1 MNYAEFLASKRIL
14 SEPCGFDVAESDINP
29 MLFPFQ
35 RDICRWALRGGKR
48 AVFAHTGL
56 GKGPIQLEWCRH
68 VSLHTNGNTLI
79 LAPLAVSQQF
89 KREAAKFHI
98 PVTLCREQS
107 DVRPGINVTNYER
120 MGLFDLHSFA
130 GVAMDESSCIKD
142 WTSKTAK
149 DLIEQLAD
157 TPFKLCS
164 TATPSPNDHAEL
176 GTHAELL
183 DVMRRSAMLA
193 MFFEHDGGETAKWS
207 LKGHGRR
214 PFWKFVASW
223 AVCLLKPS
231 DLGYDDEGF
240 NLPPLH
246 LREHIVEVD
255 QSISTD
261 GMLFRCPDMSATG
274 IHKEMRLT
282 CDDRARKVAELVE
295 SGWNIEPSNIS
306 QLPQWIVWCNTN
318 YEQEPLAEIFGDLCI
333 SIEGSMSPEKKES
346 GIARWL
352 DNDKPILLTKPSVAG
367 YGLNLQQCHNMAF
380 VGLSYSFEDMFQAIR
395 RCWRFGQ
402 TQPVNAHIVVA
413 ETEGGVLSTIRR
425 KEAQYEELQQEMN
438 VAMREEQL
446 AARHKATRYD
456 HETEMEI
463 PEWLISQTA

>member
-1 MNYAEFLASKRIL
+1 
-14 SEPCGFDVAESDINP
+14 
-29 MLFPFQ
+29 
-35 RDICRWALRGGKR
+35 
-48 AVFAHTGL
+48 
-56 GKGPIQLEWCRH
+56 
-68 VSLHTNGNTLI
+68 
-79 LAPLAVSQQF
+79 
-89 KREAAKFHI
+89 
-98 PVTLCREQS
+98 
-107 DVRPGINVTNYER
+107 
-120 MGLFDLHSFA
+120 
-130 GVAMDESSCIKD
+130 
-142 WTSKTAK
+142 
-149 DLIEQLAD
+149 
-157 TPFKLCS
+157 
-164 TATPSPNDHAEL
+164 
-176 GTHAELL
+176 
-183 DVMRRSAMLA
+183 MLA

-282 CDDRARKVAELVE
+282 CDDRARKVAELVRE
-295 SGWNIEPSNIS
+295 KPDE
-306 QLPQWIVWCNTN
+306 QWIIWCNTN
-318 YEQEPLAEIFGDLCI
+318 YEADAMRAALPEVVEAR
-333 SIEGSMSPEKKES
+333 GSDSQEKKEATVVRFLD
-346 GIARWL
+346 GDIRWL
-352 DNDKPILLTKPSVAG
+352 LSKPSIFG
-367 YGLNLQQCHNMAF
+367 YGLNLQQCSNMAF
-380 VGLSYSFEDMFQAIR
+380 IGLSYSFEEMFQSVR
-395 RCWRFGQ
+395 RCWRFKQ
-402 TQPVNAHIVVA
+402 TQPVNAHIVAA

-463 PEWLISQTA
+463 PEWLARQTA